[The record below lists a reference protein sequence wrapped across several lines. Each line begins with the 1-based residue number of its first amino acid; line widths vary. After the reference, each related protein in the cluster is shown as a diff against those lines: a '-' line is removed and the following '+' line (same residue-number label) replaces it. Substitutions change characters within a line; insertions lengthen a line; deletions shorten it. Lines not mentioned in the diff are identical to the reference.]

1 MSTSKGTS
9 FDISNLDE
17 CIEQLRNCHPLKECQ
32 VKALCDKAKEILKK
46 ETNVQVVKTPV
57 TVCGDINGQFWDLM
71 ELLKSAV
78 RPLTQIIFSWVT
90 TLTVATTP

>member
-32 VKALCDKAKEILKK
+32 VKALCDKAMKFLKRK
-46 ETNVQVVKTPV
+46 QTSKP
-57 TVCGDINGQFWDLM
+57 
-71 ELLKSAV
+71 
-78 RPLTQIIFSWVT
+78 
-90 TLTVATTP
+90 

>member
-32 VKALCDKAKEILKK
+32 VKALCDIKQRKFLKRK
-46 ETNVQVVKTPV
+46 QTSKP
-57 TVCGDINGQFWDLM
+57 
-71 ELLKSAV
+71 
-78 RPLTQIIFSWVT
+78 
-90 TLTVATTP
+90 